1 MVFSDALRSDSV
13 APRRHPSDP
22 ETIVEA
28 LPVPLPL
35 PHRRRWLVAALCAAL
50 SSAVAP
56 SASGTT
62 LVARPLDVMV
72 READA
77 VAVITTSAA
86 PVRTAR
92 WVDGR
97 IVTRVEVTVVETLRG
112 SLAPGSLTLS
122 LPGGTIGGITQHLPG
137 APDFGPGGA
146 WVVLLRRTAAGEFT
160 VAGLCLGQLP
170 VTLDPVTHLAMVRP
184 ASTEGVTL
192 IADPRTPAPV
202 VGAVLGE
209 VPSGGVRL
217 ETFAALVRAMPR

>member
-1 MVFSDALRSDSV
+1 M
-13 APRRHPSDP
+13 
-22 ETIVEA
+22 
-28 LPVPLPL
+28 PLPL

-56 SASGTT
+56 PASGTT

-77 VAVITTSAA
+77 VAVVTTGAS

-112 SLAPGSLTLS
+112 ALPPGPLSLS
-122 LPGGTIGGITQHLPG
+122 LPGGTVDGVTQHLPG
-137 APDFGPGGA
+137 APEFAPGGA
-146 WVVLLRRTAAGEFT
+146 WVVLLRRTASGDFT

-170 VTLDPVTHLAMVRP
+170 VTLDPVTRLAMVRP
-184 ASTEGVTL
+184 ASTEGVTV
-192 IADPRTPAPV
+192 IADPRTAAPLA
-202 VGAVLGE
+202 GAAMGE
-209 VPSGGVRL
+209 VPAGGVRL